1 MTNNAVLEV
10 KNVNKTFHIGF
21 LRKKIHV
28 LSDLSFSVS
37 RGEIYGFIGPNGA
50 GKTTTIKLILSLI
63 WQDTGEIKLFDYP
76 NTDSKARNKL
86 GFLPENPFFYDYL
99 TIYEF
104 LDLAAQLYDMPPGDR
119 KDRIQYL
126 LEKFNIKYW
135 QNHSLRKI
143 SRGTLQRVGLA
154 QALINKPELLILDEP
169 MSNLDPIGRRDV
181 RDILLELKE
190 QGTSIFFSSHILSD
204 AEMLCDRVGI
214 IFNGKLISE
223 GKLDELLD
231 IEIIK
236 YEIVVKGIDPNKIP
250 ASLATLVS
258 AQKDNVMLYVND
270 DKSLEKLL
278 DLFSQTK
285 AKIVSIVPSKNTL
298 EDYFIHKI
306 KEIKGGKQ

>member
-1 MTNNAVLEV
+1 MANNAVLEV

-63 WQDTGEIKLFDYP
+63 WQDTGEIKLFNYP

-104 LDLAAQLYDMPPGDR
+104 LDLAAQLYDMLPGDR
-119 KDRIQYL
+119 RDRIQYL

-154 QALINKPELLILDEP
+154 QALINRPELLILDEP

-270 DKSLEKLL
+270 DNSLEKLL

>member
-1 MTNNAVLEV
+1 MSSNAILEV
-10 KNVNKTFHIGF
+10 KNVNKTFYIGF
-21 LRKKIHV
+21 LRKKNHV
-28 LSDLSFSVS
+28 LSDLTFVVS

-63 WQDTGEIKLFDYP
+63 WQDTGEIKLFNLP
-76 NTDSKARNKL
+76 NTDSEARTKL
-86 GFLPENPFFYDYL
+86 GFLPENPYFYDYL

-104 LDLAAQLYDMPPGDR
+104 LDLAAQLYDMPLNER
-119 KDRIQYL
+119 KDRIHYL
-126 LEKFNIKYW
+126 LEKFNISYW

-154 QALINKPELLILDEP
+154 QALINRPELLILDEP

-223 GKLDELLD
+223 GKLEELLD
-231 IEIIK
+231 IEIVK
-236 YEIVVKGIDPNKIP
+236 YEVVVKGIDSNKIP
-250 ASLATLVS
+250 ASLASLVS
-258 AQKDNVMLYVND
+258 VQKDNAMFYVND
-270 DKSLEKLL
+270 ENSLEKLL
-278 DLFSQTK
+278 DLFSQAK